1 MRVIAYLIAGLL
13 VLAGTVAFYFHSGG
27 DVPQQLSQWAEFG
40 TYVGGIGGPLL
51 SFLALVAIAHTVA
64 LQQAAL
70 EHERDRQLADQHL
83 RWLDELYKDIKEALD
98 ARIDQDVMLRDVL
111 DWDIDRATIDQKRL
125 ALRLDELMKL
135 LLQYRQAVDLYR
147 DNISEFYD
155 LRIYADRGARVL
167 DSVKPFLDYLGGMF
181 APTIEFCDMHLRGD
195 SERKNPEAL
204 TRSSRN
210 P

>member
-1 MRVIAYLIAGLL
+1 MRILPYLLAGLL
-13 VLAGTVAFYFHSGG
+13 VLLGVIGFYFVSGEQNPRSLN
-27 DVPQQLSQWAEFG
+27 DWAAFG

-51 SFLALVAIAHTVA
+51 SFLALIAVAHTVS
-64 LQQAAL
+64 LQREAL

-83 RWLDELYKDIKEALD
+83 RWLDELYNDIKEALD

-111 DWDIDRATIDQKRL
+111 DWDIDRATVDQKRL

-135 LLQYRQAVDLYR
+135 LAQYCQAVDMYR

-155 LRIYADRGARVL
+155 LRIYADRGGRIL
-167 DSVKPFLDYLGGMF
+167 DKVKPFMDYLGGMI

-195 SERKNPEAL
+195 SERKIPEAL
-204 TRSSRN
+204 ARSSRYS
-210 P
+210 

>member
-1 MRVIAYLIAGLL
+1 VLIVLYLVVGAL
-13 VLAGTVAFYFHSGG
+13 VLSGTVAIYFGYGG
-27 DVPQQLSQWAEFG
+27 KLPTDLSEWAAFG
-40 TYVGGIGGPLL
+40 TYIGGTAGPLL
-51 SFLALVAIAHTVA
+51 SFLALIAIAHTIAV
-64 LQQAAL
+64 QQAAL

-111 DWDIDRATIDQKRL
+111 DWDIARATVDQKRL

-135 LLQYRQAVDLYR
+135 LAQYCQAVDMYR

-155 LRIYADRGARVL
+155 LRIYADRGGRVL
-167 DSVKPFLDYLGGMF
+167 DKVKPFMDYLGGMI

-195 SERKNPEAL
+195 SERKKPEAL

-210 P
+210 S